1 MIETANESKRLM
13 SLFSLSALTS
23 MALILAATFIGIRTI
38 YTQNV
43 IEIAEQQSI
52 SISRAMF
59 IQELELLTG
68 GNAYTASSL
77 HVDAEDFD
85 RIDRRMHDYLQP
97 FNIVKIKAFD
107 PEMSI
112 IYSTDPS
119 IIGRSDTDNPR
130 LEIALRGGVDAE
142 FGTKDRIVDLAEEA
156 RLDIDVVETYVPVRN
171 LAGDIIGSLEIYMDV
186 TRYRD
191 RLTRILN
198 ASMGVITAILL
209 TVFGLL
215 YLVMHRGT
223 RRLSHYEE
231 RLHALATTDVLT
243 GVANRRF
250 LLNRADEEFSRV
262 QCERQGMA
270 PPESAGCILVDLDH
284 FKSINDTYGHQAGDD
299 VLREV
304 AERFKHCVR
313 RYDTVGRYGGEEFLI
328 VTPDSS
334 FDDVREIA
342 ERVWN
347 TVRSRPFEVDGA
359 RLNITVSVGFACIED
374 SDVSI
379 SDVIKRADDSLYRA
393 KTSGRDQ
400 IIWLPVGEVA

>member
-1 MIETANESKRLM
+1 MIKTANETRRLM

-23 MALILAATFIGIRTI
+23 MALILTASFFGIRTI

-52 SISRAMF
+52 SISRALF
-59 IQELELLTG
+59 IQELDLLTG
-68 GNAYTASSL
+68 GQAHTASSL
-77 HVDAEDFD
+77 RVDANDFD
-85 RIDRRMHDYLQP
+85 RVDVRMHDYLQP
-97 FNIVKIKAFD
+97 FNIVKIKVFD
-107 PEMSI
+107 PRMSI

-119 IIGRSDTDNPR
+119 IIGKSDTDNPR
-130 LEIALRGGVDAE
+130 LEIALSGGVDAK
-142 FGTKDRIVDLAEEA
+142 FVTKDRIVDLAEEA

-171 LAGDIIGSLEIYMDV
+171 HNGDIIGSVEIYMDM

-191 RLTRILN
+191 RLARILN
-198 ASMGVITAILL
+198 ASMGVISTILL
-209 TVFGLL
+209 AAFGLL
-215 YLVMHRGT
+215 YLVMRRGA
-223 RRLSHYEE
+223 RRLSHYEG

-250 LLNRADEEFSRV
+250 LLNRADEEFSRIR
-262 QCERQGMA
+262 CERQGMV

-284 FKSINDTYGHQAGDD
+284 FKRINDTYGHHAGDE

-342 ERVWN
+342 ERVWKS
-347 TVRSRPFEVDGA
+347 VRSRPFEVDGA
-359 RLNITVSVGFACIED
+359 RLEITVSVGFACIED
-374 SDVSI
+374 GDVSI
-379 SDVIKRADDSLYRA
+379 SDVIKRADDSLYKA
-393 KTSGRDQ
+393 KTSGRDKV
-400 IIWLPVGEVA
+400 IWLPAGEAA